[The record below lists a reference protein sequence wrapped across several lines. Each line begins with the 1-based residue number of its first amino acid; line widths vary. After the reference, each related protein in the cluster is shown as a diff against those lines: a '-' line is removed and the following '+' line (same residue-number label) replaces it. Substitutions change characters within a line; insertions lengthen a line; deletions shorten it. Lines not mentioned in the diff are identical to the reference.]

1 MSDEEEG
8 GDTPAKGQYECGSNA
23 TEDIAK
29 MPTLTNPLQVSKKY
43 RHNHGR
49 FNSLAK
55 KNNEGWYHVN
65 KPLLVEDR

>member
-1 MSDEEEG
+1 
-8 GDTPAKGQYECGSNA
+8 
-23 TEDIAK
+23 
-29 MPTLTNPLQVSKKY
+29 MPTLTDPLQVRKKY

-49 FNSLAK
+49 LNSLAK